1 MEKGKPTYLN
11 MFFNTDTYG
20 KTIDDVFS
28 QIERTKEETGKSPR
42 PLLSN
47 NRCQI
52 SETVTIPAGTD
63 LNVTLWLN
71 ERDGKRSASIS
82 IKLAE
87 EYQGSGGGGYRK
99 SSGKD
104 YKAKS
109 LKEDTSVFGK
119 PPRNDDDS
127 DSGVPFWWRIIK
139 PITI

>member
-71 ERDGKRSASIS
+71 TGKDGKRSASIS

-99 SSGKD
+99 PSSNQGK
-104 YKAKS
+104 S
-109 LKEDTSVFGK
+109 IGEDSSMFGK

>member
-1 MEKGKPTYLN
+1 

-28 QIERTKEETGKSPR
+28 QIERTKEETGKAPR

-47 NRCQI
+47 NKCQI

-71 ERDGKRSASIS
+71 ERDNKRSASIS

-87 EYQGSGGGGYRK
+87 EYQGSSGGGYRK
-99 SSGKD
+99 SSSNQGK
-104 YKAKS
+104 S
-109 LKEDTSVFGK
+109 IGEDTSVFGQK
-119 PPRNDDDS
+119 PPRDDS
-127 DSGVPFWWRIIK
+127 DIPF
-139 PITI
+139 

>member
-28 QIERTKEETGKSPR
+28 QIERTKEETGKPPR

-71 ERDGKRSASIS
+71 TGKDGKRSASIS

-109 LKEDTSVFGK
+109 IGEDTSVFGK
-119 PPRNDDDS
+119 PPRNDDDP
-127 DSGVPFWWRIIK
+127 DGVPF
-139 PITI
+139 

>member
-28 QIERTKEETGKSPR
+28 QIERTKEETGKAPR

-47 NRCQI
+47 NKCQI

-99 SSGKD
+99 SSGNQG
-104 YKAKS
+104 KS
-109 LKEDTSVFGK
+109 IGDTSVFSK
-119 PPRNDDDS
+119 PPVRPITDDD
-127 DSGVPFWWRIIK
+127 DFNDVPF
-139 PITI
+139 

>member
-28 QIERTKEETGKSPR
+28 QIERTKEETGKAPR

-52 SETVTIPAGTD
+52 SSAVTIPAGTD

-71 ERDGKRSASIS
+71 TDKDGKRSASIS

-99 SSGKD
+99 PSSSQGK
-104 YKAKS
+104 S
-109 LKEDTSVFGK
+109 IGEDTSVFGQ
-119 PPRNDDDS
+119 PPRNDEDI
-127 DSGVPFWWRIIK
+127 PF
-139 PITI
+139 

>member
-28 QIERTKEETGKSPR
+28 QIERTKEETGKAPR

-52 SETVTIPAGTD
+52 SQTVTIPAGTD
-63 LNVTLWLN
+63 LNCTLWLN
-71 ERDGKRSASIS
+71 TGKDGKRSASIS

-109 LKEDTSVFGK
+109 IGDDTSVFGK
-119 PPRNDDDS
+119 SQDDDS
-127 DSGVPFWWRIIK
+127 VPF
-139 PITI
+139 

>member
-71 ERDGKRSASIS
+71 TGKDGKRSASIS

-99 SSGKD
+99 PSSNQGK
-104 YKAKS
+104 S
-109 LKEDTSVFGK
+109 IGEDSSMFGK

-127 DSGVPFWWRIIK
+127 DSGVPF
-139 PITI
+139 

>member
-28 QIERTKEETGKSPR
+28 QIERTKEETGKAPR
-42 PLLSN
+42 PFLSN
-47 NRCQI
+47 NKCQI

-71 ERDGKRSASIS
+71 NRDGKRSASIS

-99 SSGKD
+99 SSSSQGK
-104 YKAKS
+104 S
-109 LKEDTSVFGK
+109 IGDTSVFSK
-119 PPRNDDDS
+119 PPVRPITDDD
-127 DSGVPFWWRIIK
+127 DFNDVPF
-139 PITI
+139 

>member
-20 KTIDDVFS
+20 KIIDDVFS
-28 QIERTKEETGKSPR
+28 QIERTKEETGKAPR

-47 NRCQI
+47 NKCQI

-71 ERDGKRSASIS
+71 ERDNKRSASIS

-87 EYQGSGGGGYRK
+87 EYQGSSGGGYRK
-99 SSGKD
+99 SSSNQGK
-104 YKAKS
+104 S
-109 LKEDTSVFGK
+109 IGEDTSVFGK
-119 PPRNDDDS
+119 PPRDDS
-127 DSGVPFWWRIIK
+127 DIPF
-139 PITI
+139 

>member
-28 QIERTKEETGKSPR
+28 QIERTKEETGKAPR
-42 PLLSN
+42 PFLSN
-47 NRCQI
+47 NKCQI

-71 ERDGKRSASIS
+71 NRDGKRSASIS

-99 SSGKD
+99 SSSNQGK
-104 YKAKS
+104 S
-109 LKEDTSVFGK
+109 IGEDTSIFGK
-119 PPRNDDDS
+119 PPRNDDNPEDE
-127 DSGVPFWWRIIK
+127 VPF
-139 PITI
+139 

>member
-28 QIERTKEETGKSPR
+28 QIERTKEETGKAPR
-42 PLLSN
+42 PFLSN
-47 NRCQI
+47 NKCQI

-71 ERDGKRSASIS
+71 DRDGKRSASIS

-87 EYQGSGGGGYRK
+87 DYQGSGGGGYRK

-109 LKEDTSVFGK
+109 IGEDTSMFGK
-119 PPRNDDDS
+119 PPRNDDDDS
-127 DSGVPFWWRIIK
+127 DSGVPF
-139 PITI
+139 

>member
-42 PLLSN
+42 PFLSN
-47 NRCQI
+47 NKCQI

-71 ERDGKRSASIS
+71 ERDNKRSASIS

-87 EYQGSGGGGYRK
+87 EYQGSSGGGYRK

-109 LKEDTSVFGK
+109 IGEDTSVFGQK
-119 PPRNDDDS
+119 PPRDDDEI
-127 DSGVPFWWRIIK
+127 PF
-139 PITI
+139 

>member
-28 QIERTKEETGKSPR
+28 QIERTKEETGKAP
-42 PLLSN
+42 N
-47 NRCQI
+47 C
-52 SETVTIPAGTD
+52 
-63 LNVTLWLN
+63 TLWLN
-71 ERDGKRSASIS
+71 TGKDGKRSASIS

-109 LKEDTSVFGK
+109 IGDDTSVFGK
-119 PPRNDDDS
+119 SQDDDS
-127 DSGVPFWWRIIK
+127 VPF
-139 PITI
+139 